1 MSTKCEYNKAVS
13 LEHIVEKYKEAIG
26 VGVKIVIMKILDDGT
41 IENISVVNQNN
52 IYGLKSSLSAD
63 SDEFIVTSNIIGVVT
78 HYALVSEEAFTQWVF
93 HTYPIY
99 LERNRKFNGLCPCC
113 STKMDARDIVYTN
126 RTDVDYY
133 CPICKCTGEY
143 NPDSNNLSFDI

>member
-1 MSTKCEYNKAVS
+1 MSIPGEYNKAIS
-13 LEHIVEKYKEAIG
+13 LERIVEKYKEAIG
-26 VGVKIVIMKILDDGT
+26 VGVKTVIMKILDDGT
-41 IENISVVNQNN
+41 IANISVVNQNN

-63 SDEFIVTSNIIGVVT
+63 SDEFIVTSNIIGLVT

-113 STKMDARDIVYTN
+113 STEMNARDVVYTN
-126 RTDVDYY
+126 RKDVDYY

-143 NPDSNNLSFDI
+143 NSGSDNLSFDI